1 MGKAKRRS
9 LNQGINNKF
18 QYMTRESALD
28 SVIKNMNNKNE
39 VIDTIT
45 LFGFTA
51 EEMLEAGAE
60 YEDVM
65 ALGGL
70 INTF

>member
-28 SVIKNMNNKNE
+28 SVIKNLNNKNE

-65 ALGGL
+65 SLGGI
-70 INTF
+70 INS

>member
-1 MGKAKRRS
+1 MGKSKRRS

-28 SVIKNMNNKNE
+28 SVVKNLDKKHDI
-39 VIDTIT
+39 IDTIT
-45 LFGFTA
+45 LFGFSA

-60 YEDVM
+60 YEDVI
-65 ALGGL
+65 ALGNL
-70 INTF
+70 IK

>member
-9 LNQGINNKF
+9 LKQGINDRF

-28 SVIKNMNNKNE
+28 SVIKNMDNKNE

-70 INTF
+70 VN

>member
-1 MGKAKRRS
+1 MGKSKRRS

-28 SVIKNMNNKNE
+28 SVVKNMDNKNE
-39 VIDTIT
+39 IIDTIT

-70 INTF
+70 IS

>member
-1 MGKAKRRS
+1 
-9 LNQGINNKF
+9 
-18 QYMTRESALD
+18 MTRESALD
-28 SVIKNMNNKNE
+28 SVVKNMDKKNE
-39 VIDTIT
+39 IIDTIT

-51 EEMLEAGAE
+51 EEILEAGAE

-70 INTF
+70 IN

>member
-1 MGKAKRRS
+1 MGKSKRRS
-9 LNQGINNKF
+9 LNQGIHNKF
-18 QYMTRESALD
+18 QYMTRESALE
-28 SVIKNMNNKNE
+28 SIIANMDNKND

-70 INTF
+70 VQ

>member
-1 MGKAKRRS
+1 MGKSKRRS
-9 LNQGINNKF
+9 LKQGINDRF

-28 SVIKNMNNKNE
+28 SVVKNIDKKID

-65 ALGGL
+65 SLGSL
-70 INTF
+70 IN

>member
-1 MGKAKRRS
+1 MGKSKRRS

-28 SVIKNMNNKNE
+28 NVVKNLDKNNDI
-39 VIDTIT
+39 IDTIT

-60 YEDVM
+60 LEDVM
-65 ALGGL
+65 ALGSL
-70 INTF
+70 IS

>member
-9 LNQGINNKF
+9 LNQGIYNKF

-28 SVIKNMNNKNE
+28 SVVKNMNNKNE

-51 EEMLEAGAE
+51 EEMLEAGAA

-70 INTF
+70 IN

>member
-1 MGKAKRRS
+1 MGKSKARS
-9 LNQGINNKF
+9 LNRNINDKF
-18 QYMTRESALD
+18 KYMTRESALNNVVKHMD
-28 SVIKNMNNKNE
+28 NKNE

-51 EEMLEAGAE
+51 EEILEAGAE

-65 ALGGL
+65 ALGG
-70 INTF
+70 IVRG

>member
-1 MGKAKRRS
+1 MGKSKRRS

-28 SVIKNMNNKNE
+28 NVVKNLDKNSN

-60 YEDVM
+60 LEDVM
-65 ALGGL
+65 ALGNL
-70 INTF
+70 IK

>member
-28 SVIKNMNNKNE
+28 SVVKNMDKKNDI
-39 VIDTIT
+39 IDTIT

-51 EEMLEAGAE
+51 EEILEAGAE

-70 INTF
+70 VK

>member
-1 MGKAKRRS
+1 
-9 LNQGINNKF
+9 
-18 QYMTRESALD
+18 MTRESALET
-28 SVIKNMNNKNE
+28 VVKNMDKRLD

-70 INTF
+70 VK

>member
-18 QYMTRESALD
+18 QYMTRESALS
-28 SVIKNMNNKNE
+28 SVVENLDKKADI
-39 VIDTIT
+39 IDIIT

-51 EEMLEAGAE
+51 EDMLEAGAE
-60 YEDVM
+60 YEDVL

-70 INTF
+70 VR

>member
-1 MGKAKRRS
+1 MGKSKRRS
-9 LNQGINNKF
+9 LNQGVNNKF

-28 SVIKNMNNKNE
+28 SVVKNMDNKNQ

-65 ALGGL
+65 ALGGF
-70 INTF
+70 IN

>member
-1 MGKAKRRS
+1 MGKSKRRS

-18 QYMTRESALD
+18 QYMTRESALE
-28 SVIKNMNNKNE
+28 SVIKNMDRKND

-70 INTF
+70 VQ

>member
-18 QYMTRESALD
+18 QYMTRESAL
-28 SVIKNMNNKNE
+28 STVIKNMDKKNE

-70 INTF
+70 IS

>member
-1 MGKAKRRS
+1 MGKSKRRS

-28 SVIKNMNNKNE
+28 SVVKNLDKKND

-51 EEMLEAGAE
+51 EEILEAGAE
-60 YEDVM
+60 YEDVV

-70 INTF
+70 IN

>member
-1 MGKAKRRS
+1 MGKAKRRN
-9 LNQGINNKF
+9 LNQAVNNKF

-28 SVIKNMNNKNE
+28 SVVKNMNNKNE

-51 EEMLEAGAE
+51 EEILEAGAE

-70 INTF
+70 IS

>member
-9 LNQGINNKF
+9 FKQGIHDRF

-28 SVIKNMNNKNE
+28 FVIKNIDNKKD

-45 LFGFTA
+45 LFNFSA

-65 ALGGL
+65 AFGGL
-70 INTF
+70 ID

>member
-28 SVIKNMNNKNE
+28 NVVKNMDNKNE
-39 VIDTIT
+39 IIDTIT

-51 EEMLEAGAE
+51 EEML
-60 YEDVM
+60 
-65 ALGGL
+65 
-70 INTF
+70 

>member
-1 MGKAKRRS
+1 VGKAKRRS

-18 QYMTRESALD
+18 QYMTRETALNN
-28 SVIKNMNNKNE
+28 VIKNMDNKNE

-45 LFGFTA
+45 LFGFSA

-60 YEDVM
+60 YEDIM

-70 INTF
+70 IN

>member
-1 MGKAKRRS
+1 MGKSKRRS

-28 SVIKNMNNKNE
+28 FVIKNFENKHE

-45 LFGFTA
+45 LFGFSA

-65 ALGGL
+65 SLGGL
-70 INTF
+70 VR

>member
-28 SVIKNMNNKNE
+28 SVVKNLDKKNDI
-39 VIDTIT
+39 IDTIT

-51 EEMLEAGAE
+51 EEILEAGAE

-70 INTF
+70 IN

>member
-1 MGKAKRRS
+1 MGKAKRRN
-9 LNQGINNKF
+9 LKHEINDKF
-18 QYMTRESALD
+18 KYMTRESALN
-28 SVIKNMNNKNE
+28 SVIKNMDNKNDI
-39 VIDTIT
+39 IDTIT

-70 INTF
+70 VN

>member
-1 MGKAKRRS
+1 MGKSKRRS

-28 SVIKNMNNKNE
+28 SVIKNMDNNNK

-51 EEMLEAGAE
+51 EEMLVAGAE

-65 ALGGL
+65 ALGG
-70 INTF
+70 IIR

>member
-1 MGKAKRRS
+1 
-9 LNQGINNKF
+9 
-18 QYMTRESALD
+18 MTRESALD
-28 SVIKNMNNKNE
+28 SVVQHMNNRNE

-51 EEMLEAGAE
+51 EEILEAGAE

-65 ALGGL
+65 ALGG
-70 INTF
+70 IVK

>member
-1 MGKAKRRS
+1 MGKSKRRS
-9 LNQGINNKF
+9 LNQGIYNKF

-28 SVIKNMNNKNE
+28 NVIKNMNNKNE

-65 ALGGL
+65 SLGGL
-70 INTF
+70 VN

>member
-28 SVIKNMNNKNE
+28 SIVKNMDKKNE
-39 VIDTIT
+39 IIDTIT

-51 EEMLEAGAE
+51 EQILEAGAE

-70 INTF
+70 IN